1 MNSKPLPVH
10 IIVVPMSFAPE
21 RHPMKR
27 IFWSLAIMLACAFA
41 VQAQSRSVKV
51 HVHVILVDSELNQ
64 KPVPFL
70 HVAFLKGDKTSLDV
84 KTGLDGIAETA
95 LPPGAY
101 TVTTSKPVDFD
112 GKRYSWS
119 QRVTLTGTERAIDLT
134 NENAKVED
142 NAVATPPRSSGAS
155 SGDLTEQF
163 KKLKNTVVTVISE
176 SGHGTGFFVD
186 GKGLILT
193 NQHVVAQSQYLAVQF
208 DRERKIAARLIASDA
223 QKDVALLWVNMSAL
237 PSAKPAVLA
246 PSSGGH
252 TPVQEGERVFTIG
265 SPLSLDKIITTG
277 IVSKVDA
284 HTLMSDININPGN
297 SGGPLFNNAGQVVG
311 LTTFGTSAERGPGVS
326 GVVRIEEAL
335 ALLEEN
341 RGKATGTP
349 PPAALL
355 PVEPLTPY
363 PVEGLK
369 AVLQGEKFDARPYY
383 FYAGDFEVALS
394 TPPFDYREKEEDR
407 LRAERTQKKRNRRDT
422 NSPEASQ
429 QDADREDT
437 PRDWDSEAGGNRAV
451 LGVYV
456 VPKVREGFGS
466 ALSRSL
472 RNGYGAANLKFKTD
486 FQSMKLFCGEKEIQ
500 PIHPGRIP
508 LTVNVRNAT
517 VKLEDSTYKGA
528 YFYPPDAVNPQCGT
542 VKIAIYSSKSGEPV
556 IKTLEGN
563 TTTRIWAD
571 FDAFRRADA
580 EAHSTQA
587 QK

>member
-1 MNSKPLPVH
+1 M
-10 IIVVPMSFAPE
+10 
-21 RHPMKR
+21 
-27 IFWSLAIMLACAFA
+27 
-41 VQAQSRSVKV
+41 
-51 HVHVILVDSELNQ
+51 
-64 KPVPFL
+64 
-70 HVAFLKGDKTSLDV
+70 
-84 KTGLDGIAETA
+84 
-95 LPPGAY
+95 
-101 TVTTSKPVDFD
+101 
-112 GKRYSWS
+112 
-119 QRVTLTGTERAIDLT
+119 TLTGTEKTIDLT

-142 NAVATPPRSSGAS
+142 DAAAAPPRSSGAS

-208 DRERKIAARLIASDA
+208 DREHKIAARLIASDA

-237 PSAKPAVLA
+237 HNATPAVLA
-246 PSSGGH
+246 SPSGSH
-252 TPVQEGERVFTIG
+252 APVQEGERVFTIG

-277 IVSKVDA
+277 IISKVDA

-297 SGGPLFNNAGQVVG
+297 SGGPLFNNAGHVVG
-311 LTTFGTSAERGPGVS
+311 LTTFGARAEGGPGVS

-349 PPAALL
+349 PPATLL

-363 PVEGLK
+363 PVEGLNAALK
-369 AVLQGEKFDARPYY
+369 GEKFDPRPYY
-383 FYAGDFEVALS
+383 LNAGDFEVALS

-422 NSPEASQ
+422 NSPDATQ
-429 QDADREDT
+429 QDANREDS
-437 PRDWDSEAGGNRAV
+437 PRDWESEAGGHRAV
-451 LGVYV
+451 LGIYA

-466 ALSRSL
+466 AFSRSL

-486 FQSMKLFCGEKEIQ
+486 FRSMKLFCGEKEIQ

-508 LTVNVRNAT
+508 LTVNVRNAS
-517 VKLEDSTYKGA
+517 VKLEDSTYKGV
-528 YFYPPDAVNPQCGT
+528 YFYPPDAVNPQCST
-542 VKIAIYSSKSGEPV
+542 VKIAIYSSKTEEPV
-556 IKTLEGN
+556 VKTLDGN
-563 TTTRIWAD
+563 TAARIWAD
-571 FDAFRRADA
+571 FDAFRRADV

-587 QK
+587 RK

>member
-1 MNSKPLPVH
+1 
-10 IIVVPMSFAPE
+10 
-21 RHPMKR
+21 MKR
-27 IFWSLAIMLACAFA
+27 ICWGVAFLFACVFA
-41 VQAQSRSVKV
+41 AAQSQSRPVTV
-51 HVHVILVDSELNQ
+51 HVHVVLVDSELNQ

-70 HVAFLKGDKTSLDV
+70 NVTLKGATSSDV
-84 KTGLDGIAETA
+84 KTRLDGGAEITV
-95 LPPGAY
+95 PPGIY
-101 TVTTSKPVDFD
+101 TVITAKPVDFD

-119 QRVTLTGTERAIDLT
+119 LRVTLTGTEKTIDLT
-134 NENAKVED
+134 NDNAKVDD
-142 NAVATPPRSSGAS
+142 NASAAPPRSAGAS

-186 GKGLILT
+186 GKGLVLT

-208 DRERKIAARLIASDA
+208 DREHKIAARLIASDA

-237 PSAKPAVLA
+237 PSATPAVLA
-246 PSSGGH
+246 RSSGGYA
-252 TPVQEGERVFTIG
+252 PVQEGERVFTIG

-284 HTLMSDININPGN
+284 HTIMSDININPGN
-297 SGGPLFNNAGQVVG
+297 SGGPLFNNAGRVIG

-326 GVVRIEEAL
+326 GVVRVEEAG

-341 RGKATGTP
+341 RGKARGTL
-349 PPAALL
+349 PPATLL

-369 AVLQGEKFDARPYY
+369 AALQGEKFDVRPYY
-383 FYAGDFEVALS
+383 LNAGDFEVALS
-394 TPPFDYREKEEDR
+394 TPPFDYREKEEGR

-422 NSPEASQ
+422 NSPDAAQ
-429 QDADREDT
+429 QDANSENS
-437 PRDWDSEAGGNRAV
+437 PRDWESETGGHRAV
-451 LGVYV
+451 FGIYV

-486 FQSMKLFCGEKEIQ
+486 FQSMKLFCGEKEVQ

-508 LTVNVRNAT
+508 LTVNVRNAS

-528 YFYPPDAVNPQCGT
+528 YFYPPDAVSPQCGT
-542 VKIAIYSSKSGEPV
+542 VKLAIYSSKSEEPV
-556 IKTLEGN
+556 IKTLDGS
-563 TTTRIWAD
+563 TTARIWAD

-580 EAHSTQA
+580 EAHSIQA

>member
-1 MNSKPLPVH
+1 
-10 IIVVPMSFAPE
+10 
-21 RHPMKR
+21 MKR
-27 IFWSLAIMLACAFA
+27 MCWSVAILFACVFA
-41 VQAQSRSVKV
+41 AQSQSNPVKV
-51 HVHVILVDSELNQ
+51 RVHVILVDSELNQ

-70 HVAFLKGDKTSLDV
+70 NVTLKGAAASSDV
-84 KTGLDGIAETA
+84 KTGLDGAAETT
-95 LPPGAY
+95 LSPGTY
-101 TVTTSKPVDFD
+101 TVTTAKPVDFD

-119 QRVTLTGTERAIDLT
+119 LRVTLTGAEKTIDLT
-134 NENAKVED
+134 NENAKAED
-142 NAVATPPRSSGAS
+142 NGAAVAPRSSGAAS
-155 SGDLTEQF
+155 DDLTEQF

-193 NQHVVAQSQYLAVQF
+193 NQHVVGQSQYLAVQF

-223 QKDVALLWVNMSAL
+223 QKDVALLWANMSAL
-237 PSAKPAVLA
+237 PSATPAVLA
-246 PSSGGH
+246 RSSGGYA
-252 TPVQEGERVFTIG
+252 PVQEGERVFTIG

-284 HTLMSDININPGN
+284 HTIMSDININPGN
-297 SGGPLFNNAGQVVG
+297 SGGPLFNNAGHVIG

-326 GVVRIEEAL
+326 GVVRIEEAR
-335 ALLEEN
+335 ALVEEN

-369 AVLQGEKFDARPYY
+369 AALQGEKFDARPYY
-383 FYAGDFEVALS
+383 LNAGDFEIALS
-394 TPPFDYREKEEDR
+394 TPPFDYREKEEGR

-422 NSPEASQ
+422 NSPDAAQQEA
-429 QDADREDT
+429 DHEDS
-437 PRDWDSEAGGNRAV
+437 PRDWESETGGHRAV
-451 LGVYV
+451 FGIYV

-486 FQSMKLFCGEKEIQ
+486 FQSMKLLCGEKEVQ

-508 LTVNVRNAT
+508 LTFNVRNAS
-517 VKLEDSTYKGA
+517 VRLEDSTYKGA

-542 VKIAIYSSKSGEPV
+542 VKIAIYSSKSDEPV
-556 IKTLEGN
+556 IKTLDGN

>member
-1 MNSKPLPVH
+1 
-10 IIVVPMSFAPE
+10 
-21 RHPMKR
+21 MKR
-27 IFWSLAIMLACAFA
+27 FSWSVAILFACVFA
-41 VQAQSRSVKV
+41 AQSQSHPVKV

-70 HVAFLKGDKTSLDV
+70 DVVFFKGDKTSFDV
-84 KTGLDGIAETA
+84 KTGLDGAAQIALA
-95 LPPGAY
+95 PGTY
-101 TVTTSKPVDFD
+101 TVTTAKPVDFD

-119 QRVTLTGTERAIDLT
+119 MRVTLAGAEKTIDLT
-134 NENAKVED
+134 NENAKAQE
-142 NAVATPPRSSGAS
+142 NADAAPPRSLGAS

-208 DRERKIAARLIASDA
+208 DREHKIAARLIASDA
-223 QKDVALLWVNMSAL
+223 QRDVALLWANMSAL
-237 PSAKPAVLA
+237 PSATAAVLA
-246 PSSGGH
+246 RSSGGH
-252 TPVQEGERVFTIG
+252 APVQEGERVFTIG

-284 HTLMSDININPGN
+284 HTIMSDININPGN
-297 SGGPLFNNAGQVVG
+297 SGGPLFNNAGHVIG
-311 LTTFGTSAERGPGVS
+311 LTTFGASAERGPGVS

-349 PPAALL
+349 PPGALL

-363 PVEGLK
+363 PVEGLNAALK
-369 AVLQGEKFDARPYY
+369 GEKFDPRPYY
-383 FYAGDFEVALS
+383 LNAGDFEIALS

-422 NSPEASQ
+422 NNADATQ
-429 QDADREDT
+429 QDANREDS
-437 PRDWDSEAGGNRAV
+437 PRDWESETGGHRAV
-451 LGVYV
+451 LGIYV
-456 VPKVREGFGS
+456 MPKIREGFGS
-466 ALSRSL
+466 AFSRSL

-508 LTVNVRNAT
+508 LTVNVRNAS

-542 VKIAIYSSKSGEPV
+542 VKIAIYSSKKEEPA
-556 IKTLEGN
+556 IKVLDGPTAN
-563 TTTRIWAD
+563 RIWAD
-571 FDAFRRADA
+571 FDAFRRADL

>member
-1 MNSKPLPVH
+1 
-10 IIVVPMSFAPE
+10 
-21 RHPMKR
+21 MKR
-27 IFWSLAIMLACAFA
+27 IFWSVAILFACVFA
-41 VQAQSRSVKV
+41 AQSQSRPVKV

-70 HVAFLKGDKTSLDV
+70 TVTLKGAATSWDV
-84 KTGLDGIAETA
+84 KTRLDGVAEIT
-95 LPPGAY
+95 LPPGGY
-101 TVTTSKPVDFD
+101 TVTTAKPIDFD
-112 GKRYSWS
+112 AKRYSWS
-119 QRVTLTGTERAIDLT
+119 LRVTLTGAEKTIDLT
-134 NENAKVED
+134 NENAKTED
-142 NAVATPPRSSGAS
+142 NGAAASPSSPGAS
-155 SGDLTEQF
+155 SGDLIEQF
-163 KKLKNTVVTVISE
+163 KRLKNTVVTVISE

-186 GKGLILT
+186 GKGLVLT
-193 NQHVVAQSQYLAVQF
+193 NQHVVGQSQYLAVQF
-208 DRERKIAARLIASDA
+208 DRERKVVARLIASDA

-237 PSAKPAVLA
+237 PGATPAVL
-246 PSSGGH
+246 PRSSGRY

-284 HTLMSDININPGN
+284 HTIMSDININPGN
-297 SGGPLFNNAGQVVG
+297 SGGPLFNNDGHVIG

-335 ALLEEN
+335 ALLDAN

-349 PPAALL
+349 PPATLL

-369 AVLQGEKFDARPYY
+369 AALQGQKFDPRPYY
-383 FYAGDFEVALS
+383 LNAGDFEIALS
-394 TPPFDYREKEEDR
+394 TPPFDYREQEEDR

-422 NSPEASQ
+422 NSPDAAQ
-429 QDADREDT
+429 QDANREDS
-437 PRDWDSEAGGNRAV
+437 PRDWESETGGHRAV
-451 LGVYV
+451 LGIYAL
-456 VPKVREGFGS
+456 PKVREGFGS

-486 FQSMKLFCGEKEIQ
+486 FRSMKLFCGEKEVQ

-508 LTVNVRNAT
+508 LTINLRNAS

-528 YFYPPDAVNPQCGT
+528 YLYPPGAVNPQCGT
-542 VKIAIYSSKSGEPV
+542 VKIAIYSSKSEEPV
-556 IKTLEGN
+556 IKTLDGN

-587 QK
+587 QR

>member
-1 MNSKPLPVH
+1 
-10 IIVVPMSFAPE
+10 
-21 RHPMKR
+21 MKR
-27 IFWSLAIMLACAFA
+27 ICSSIAILFACVFA
-41 VQAQSRSVKV
+41 AQSQSRPVKV

-70 HVAFLKGDKTSLDV
+70 NVVFFKGDKTSFDV
-84 KTGLDGIAETA
+84 KTRLDGAAETT

-101 TVTTSKPVDFD
+101 TVTTAKPVDFD

-119 QRVTLTGTERAIDLT
+119 LRVTLSGTEKTIDLT
-134 NENAKVED
+134 NENAKAEA
-142 NAVATPPRSSGAS
+142 NAAAAPPRSSDAS

-193 NQHVVAQSQYLAVQF
+193 NQHVVGQSQYLAVQF

-237 PSAKPAVLA
+237 PSATPAALA
-246 PSSGGH
+246 RSSGSH
-252 TPVQEGERVFTIG
+252 APVQEGERVFTIG

-277 IVSKVDA
+277 IISKVDA

-297 SGGPLFNNAGQVVG
+297 SGGPLFNNAGHVVG
-311 LTTFGTSAERGPGVS
+311 LTTFGASAERGPGVS

-349 PPAALL
+349 PPATLL

-363 PVEGLK
+363 PVEGLN
-369 AVLQGEKFDARPYY
+369 AALQGEKFDPRPYY
-383 FYAGDFEVALS
+383 LNAGDFEVALS

-422 NSPEASQ
+422 NSPDAAQ
-429 QDADREDT
+429 QDASREDS
-437 PRDWDSEAGGNRAV
+437 PRDWESEAGGHRAV
-451 LGVYV
+451 LGIYA

-466 ALSRSL
+466 AFSRSL
-472 RNGYGAANLKFKTD
+472 RNGYGAANLKFKAD
-486 FQSMKLFCGEKEIQ
+486 FRSMKLFCGEKEVQ

-508 LTVNVRNAT
+508 VTVNVHNAS
-517 VKLEDSTYKGA
+517 VKLEDSTYKGV

-542 VKIAIYSSKSGEPV
+542 VKIAIYSSKSEEPV
-556 IKTLEGN
+556 VKTLDGN

-571 FDAFRRADA
+571 FDAFRRADT

>member
-1 MNSKPLPVH
+1 
-10 IIVVPMSFAPE
+10 
-21 RHPMKR
+21 MKR
-27 IFWSLAIMLACAFA
+27 ICWCAAIWFTCVFA
-41 VQAQSRSVKV
+41 AHSQSRPVKV

-70 HVAFLKGDKTSLDV
+70 HVTLKGIAISSDV
-84 KTGLDGIAETA
+84 KTGLDGSAETT
-95 LPPGAY
+95 LSPGTY
-101 TVTTSKPVDFD
+101 TVTTLKPVDFD

-119 QRVTLTGTERAIDLT
+119 VRVTLTGTEKTIDLT
-134 NENAKVED
+134 NENAQAED
-142 NAVATPPRSSGAS
+142 NNAAALPHYSGAS

-208 DRERKIAARLIASDA
+208 DREHKIAARLIACDA

-237 PSAKPAVLA
+237 PSATPAVLA
-246 PSSGGH
+246 LSSGGYA
-252 TPVQEGERVFTIG
+252 PVQEGERVFTIG

-284 HTLMSDININPGN
+284 HTIMSDININPGN
-297 SGGPLFNNAGQVVG
+297 SGGPLFNNSGQVIG

-326 GVVRIEEAL
+326 GVVRIEEAVTLL
-335 ALLEEN
+335 AEN
-341 RGKATGTP
+341 RGKAAGTP
-349 PPAALL
+349 PAAALL
-355 PVEPLTPY
+355 PTEPLTAY

-369 AVLQGEKFDARPYY
+369 AALQGEKFDARPYY
-383 FYAGDFEVALS
+383 FFAGDFEVALS

-407 LRAERTQKKRNRRDT
+407 LRAERAQKKRNRKDA
-422 NSPEASQ
+422 NNADAAQ
-429 QDADREDT
+429 QNADREDA
-437 PRDWDSEAGGNRAV
+437 PRDWETEAGGNRAV
-451 LGVYV
+451 LGIYV
-456 VPKVREGFGS
+456 MPKVKEGFGS
-466 ALSRSL
+466 AFSRSL

-486 FQSMKLFCGEKEIQ
+486 FQSMKLFCGEKEVQ

-508 LTVNVRNAT
+508 LTFNVRNAS

-556 IKTLEGN
+556 VKTLDGN
-563 TTTRIWAD
+563 TAGRIWTD
-571 FDAFRRADA
+571 FEAYRRADA
-580 EAHSTQA
+580 EAHSIKA

>member
-1 MNSKPLPVH
+1 
-10 IIVVPMSFAPE
+10 MSFAPE

-27 IFWSLAIMLACAFA
+27 ICSSIAILFACVFA
-41 VQAQSRSVKV
+41 AQSQSRPVKV

-70 HVAFLKGDKTSLDV
+70 NVVFFKGDKTSFDV
-84 KTGLDGIAETA
+84 KTRLDGAAEIA

-101 TVTTSKPVDFD
+101 TLTTAKPVDFD

-119 QRVTLTGTERAIDLT
+119 LRVTLTGTEKTIDLT
-134 NENAKVED
+134 NENAKAED
-142 NAVATPPRSSGAS
+142 NTAAAPPRSSGAS

-193 NQHVVAQSQYLAVQF
+193 NQHVVGQSQYLAVQF

-237 PSAKPAVLA
+237 PSATPAALA
-246 PSSGGH
+246 RSSGSH
-252 TPVQEGERVFTIG
+252 APVQEGERVFTIG

-277 IVSKVDA
+277 IISKVDA

-297 SGGPLFNNAGQVVG
+297 SGGPLFNNAGHVVG
-311 LTTFGTSAERGPGVS
+311 LTTFGASAERGPGVS

-349 PPAALL
+349 PPATLL

-363 PVEGLK
+363 PVEGLN
-369 AVLQGEKFDARPYY
+369 AALQGEKFDPRPYY
-383 FYAGDFEVALS
+383 LNAGDFEVALS

-422 NSPEASQ
+422 NSPDAAQ
-429 QDADREDT
+429 QDASREDS
-437 PRDWDSEAGGNRAV
+437 PRDWESEAGGHRAV
-451 LGVYV
+451 LGIYA

-466 ALSRSL
+466 AFSRSL
-472 RNGYGAANLKFKTD
+472 RNGYGAANLKFKAD
-486 FQSMKLFCGEKEIQ
+486 FRSMKLFCGEKEVQ

-508 LTVNVRNAT
+508 VTVNVHNAS
-517 VKLEDSTYKGA
+517 VKLEDSTYKGV

-542 VKIAIYSSKSGEPV
+542 VKIAIYSSKSEEPV
-556 IKTLEGN
+556 VKTLDGN

-571 FDAFRRADA
+571 FDAFRRADT